1 MSEADSGWDIDQ
13 DFEHEFEFKNAGQ
26 YNTER
31 RLSTIHNAHD
41 RFQAVRQQ
49 AYDPKVRRVL
59 SQSEI
64 DDYVFQT
71 AKAFVFELT
80 NYLSEEFVT
89 EGRGGDIW
97 DKREVGPIVFDPP
110 DDALQLRQT
119 MEQRYGDATI
129 FGMQNVPVQGLRD
142 FINLTPP
149 YSVTWSVEADVGI
162 STKTQTLTSQHS
174 IPISVSDKAFLYA
187 NQFLSGLGIDANIVA
202 KPLENR
208 KYDPF

>member
-1 MSEADSGWDIDQ
+1 MSEADWGWHDDE
-13 DFEHEFEFKNAGQ
+13 DLEFEFKNAGQ

-80 NYLSEEFVT
+80 NYLSEDFVT
-89 EGRGGDIW
+89 DGRGGDIW

-119 MEQRYGDATI
+119 MQQRYGDATI

-142 FINLTPP
+142 FIGLTPP

-162 STKTQTLTSQHS
+162 STKTQTVTSQHS

-202 KPLENR
+202 KALENR

>member
-1 MSEADSGWDIDQ
+1 MSEADWGWDPDE
-13 DFEHEFEFKNAGQ
+13 DLEFEFKNAGQ

-64 DDYVFQT
+64 NDYVFQT
-71 AKAFVFELT
+71 SKAFVFELT
-80 NYLSEEFVT
+80 NYLSEDFVT

-119 MEQRYGDATI
+119 MQQRYGDATI

-162 STKTQTLTSQHS
+162 STKTQTVTSQHS

-202 KPLENR
+202 KALENR

>member
-1 MSEADSGWDIDQ
+1 MSEADWGWDPDE
-13 DFEHEFEFKNAGQ
+13 DLEFEFKNAGQ

-80 NYLSEEFVT
+80 NYLSEDFVT

-119 MEQRYGDATI
+119 MQQRYGDATI

-142 FINLTPP
+142 FIGLTPP

-162 STKTQTLTSQHS
+162 STKTQTVTSQHS

-202 KPLENR
+202 KALENR

>member
-1 MSEADSGWDIDQ
+1 MSEADWGWHDDE
-13 DFEHEFEFKNAGQ
+13 DLEFEFKNAGQ

-71 AKAFVFELT
+71 SKAFVFELT

-119 MEQRYGDATI
+119 MQQRYGDATI

-142 FINLTPP
+142 FIGLTPP

-162 STKTQTLTSQHS
+162 STKTQTVTSQHS

-202 KPLENR
+202 KALENR

>member
-1 MSEADSGWDIDQ
+1 MSEADWGWDPDE
-13 DFEHEFEFKNAGQ
+13 DLEFEFKNAGQ

-71 AKAFVFELT
+71 SKAFVFELT
-80 NYLSEEFVT
+80 NYLSEDFVT

-119 MEQRYGDATI
+119 MQQRYGDATI

-162 STKTQTLTSQHS
+162 STKTQTVTSQHS

-202 KPLENR
+202 KALENR

>member
-1 MSEADSGWDIDQ
+1 MSEADWGWDPDE
-13 DFEHEFEFKNAGQ
+13 DLEFEFKNAGQ

-71 AKAFVFELT
+71 SKAFVFELT
-80 NYLSEEFVT
+80 NYLSEDFVT

-110 DDALQLRQT
+110 EDALQLRQT
-119 MEQRYGDATI
+119 MQQRYGDATI

-162 STKTQTLTSQHS
+162 STKTQTVTSQHS

-202 KPLENR
+202 KALENR

>member
-1 MSEADSGWDIDQ
+1 MSEADWGWHDDE
-13 DFEHEFEFKNAGQ
+13 DLEFEFKNAGQ

-80 NYLSEEFVT
+80 NYLSEDFVT
-89 EGRGGDIW
+89 DGRGGDIW

-119 MEQRYGDATI
+119 MQQRYGDATI
-129 FGMQNVPVQGLRD
+129 YGMQEVPVQGLRD
-142 FINLTPP
+142 FIGLTPP

-162 STKTQTLTSQHS
+162 STKTQTVTSQHS

-202 KPLENR
+202 KALENR

>member
-1 MSEADSGWDIDQ
+1 MSEADWGWDPDE
-13 DFEHEFEFKNAGQ
+13 DLEFEFKNAGQ

-80 NYLSEEFVT
+80 NYLSEDFVT

-110 DDALQLRQT
+110 EDALQLRQT
-119 MEQRYGDATI
+119 MQQRYGDATI

-142 FINLTPP
+142 FIGLTPP

-162 STKTQTLTSQHS
+162 STKTQTVTSQHS

-202 KPLENR
+202 KALENR

>member
-1 MSEADSGWDIDQ
+1 MSEADWGWDPDQ
-13 DFEHEFEFKNAGQ
+13 DLEFEFKNAGQ

-64 DDYVFQT
+64 NDYVFQT

-80 NYLSEEFVT
+80 NYLSEDFVT

-97 DKREVGPIVFDPP
+97 DTREVGPIVFDPP
-110 DDALQLRQT
+110 EKALRLRET
-119 MEQRYGDATI
+119 MQMRYGDEEVY
-129 FGMQNVPVQGLRD
+129 GLQEVPVEGLQS

-149 YSVTWSVEADVGI
+149 YTITWTVEADVGI
-162 STKTQTLTSQHS
+162 STKDQTVTSQHS

-202 KPLENR
+202 KALENR

>member
-1 MSEADSGWDIDQ
+1 MSEADWGWDPDE
-13 DFEHEFEFKNAGQ
+13 DLEFEFKNAGQ

-71 AKAFVFELT
+71 SKAFVFELT
-80 NYLSEEFVT
+80 NYLSEDFVT

-119 MEQRYGDATI
+119 MQQRYGDATI

-142 FINLTPP
+142 FIGLTPP

-162 STKTQTLTSQHS
+162 STKTQTVTSQHS

-187 NQFLSGLGIDANIVA
+187 NQFLSSLGLDANIVA
-202 KPLENR
+202 NALEHR